1 MLFFNV
7 KILLL
12 QHEGELL
19 KDVTEKTLLQIKTV
33 QTKTDLKINLVY
45 INSNKDKKSDTCWWL
60 KYKDCSAC
68 YLTIWILKDTKIQ
81 KGWRQSLYSA

>member
-19 KDVTEKTLLQIKTV
+19 KDVTEKTLLQIKPA
-33 QTKTDLKINLVY
+33 QTKTDLKINIVY
-45 INSNKDKKSDTCWWL
+45 INSNKGKKLDTCW
-60 KYKDCSAC
+60 
-68 YLTIWILKDTKIQ
+68 
-81 KGWRQSLYSA
+81 